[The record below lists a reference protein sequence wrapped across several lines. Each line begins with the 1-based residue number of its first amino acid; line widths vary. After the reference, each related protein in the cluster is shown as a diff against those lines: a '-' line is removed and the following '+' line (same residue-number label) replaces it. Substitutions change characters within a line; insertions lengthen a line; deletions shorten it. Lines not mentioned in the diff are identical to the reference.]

1 MNNFRENLR
10 YWNGLSVPEVSSI
23 HQNNFEELMEI
34 SDFADIVYDRIYENC
49 GDSEIIEI
57 LNEMNILAWT
67 LLVLDWKNTHGE
79 DEIRQFI
86 ESL

>member
-1 MNNFRENLR
+1 MDNFRENLR

>member
-1 MNNFRENLR
+1 
-10 YWNGLSVPEVSSI
+10 LSVPEVSSI

>member
-1 MNNFRENLR
+1 MDNFRENLR
-10 YWNGLSVPEVSSI
+10 YWNGLSAPEVSSI
-23 HQNNFEELMEI
+23 HQNNFDELMEI

-57 LNEMNILAWT
+57 MNEMNILAWT

>member
-1 MNNFRENLR
+1 MDNFRENLR

-23 HQNNFEELMEI
+23 HQNNFDELMEI
-34 SDFADIVYDRIYENC
+34 SDFSDIVYDRIYEDC